1 MSAQSRLCAGAPQRG
16 RVDVTGLPL
25 ALTLPVAGASVGQ
38 SMTLLRGAIRRV
50 GIVWLLCQAATLTMA
65 PAILWLGSSV
75 ELLECTCAHG
85 DHAIC
90 PMHHKAAPGSKLCVG
105 SAQTGGAA
113 AVTSLFGG
121 VGPVPTRAVA
131 APPAPR
137 RVIAIP
143 DATTASLRPAPPDPP
158 PPRA

>member
-1 MSAQSRLCAGAPQRG
+1 
-16 RVDVTGLPL
+16 
-25 ALTLPVAGASVGQ
+25 
-38 SMTLLRGAIRRV
+38 MTLLRGAIGRV
-50 GIVWLLCQAATLTMA
+50 GIVWLLCQVATLTMA
-65 PAILWLGSSV
+65 PTILWLGSSV

-90 PMHHKAAPGSKLCVG
+90 PMHHRAAPGSKLCVMG
-105 SAQTGGAA
+105 SAQSSGAA
-113 AVTSLFGG
+113 VLTSLFGG

-131 APPAPR
+131 VPPEPR

-143 DATTASLRPAPPDPP
+143 EATAASLRPAPPDPP